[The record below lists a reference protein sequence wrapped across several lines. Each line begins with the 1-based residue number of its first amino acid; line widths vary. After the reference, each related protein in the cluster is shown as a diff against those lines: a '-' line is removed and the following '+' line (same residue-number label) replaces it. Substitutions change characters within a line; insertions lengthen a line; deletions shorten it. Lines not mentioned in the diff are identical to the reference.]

1 MALNINLAPEVLA
14 KFKELFEEEDDEDA
28 VFRIRETKVGGG

>member
-1 MALNINLAPEVLA
+1 MLDIAVAPEVVA
-14 KFKELFEEEDDEDA
+14 KFTELFEEEDSEEA

>member
-1 MALNINLAPEVLA
+1 MKITLEAAVA
-14 KFKELFEEEDDEDA
+14 VKFKEIFAEEDNEEA